1 MQKPFKAADLV
12 HMMKGLVPQVVTL
25 ATGPVTPSTEPNT
38 PSLVERGG
46 ENYFT

>member
-12 HMMKGLVPQVVTL
+12 HMMKDLVPHVVT
-25 ATGPVTPSTEPNT
+25 PVTEPFT
-38 PSLVERGG
+38 PAVERGG